1 MAKKV
6 LVVDD
11 DPNIVTYL
19 KALLED
25 TGYEVISA
33 KDGNEG
39 LEKLRN
45 EKPDA
50 ITMDLLMPEKTGMK
64 MFRELRKDEALKN
77 TPVIMVTGISGEYHA
92 FAEFKNFLSKMKM
105 PGPEAYLEKP
115 INKEEFLA
123 TVQKVI
129 EP

>member
-1 MAKKV
+1 MAKKI

-11 DPNIVTYL
+11 DPDLITYIST
-19 KALLED
+19 LLAD
-25 TGYEVISA
+25 NGYEVLTA

-39 LEKLRN
+39 LEKVRN
-45 EKPDA
+45 ENPDA
-50 ITMDLLMPEKTGMK
+50 VTLDLLMPEKTGMK

-77 TPVIMVTGISGEYHA
+77 TPVIMVTGISDEYHA
-92 FAEFKNFLSKMKM
+92 FAEFKNFLAKMKM

-123 TVQKVI
+123 AVQKVL

>member
-1 MAKKV
+1 MAKKI

-11 DPNIVTYL
+11 DPDLITYIST
-19 KALLED
+19 LLVD
-25 TGYEVISA
+25 NGYEVISA

-50 ITMDLLMPEKTGMK
+50 ITLDLLMPEKTGMK

-77 TPVIMVTGISGEYHA
+77 TPVIMVTGISGEYQA
-92 FAEFKNFLSKMKM
+92 FAEFKNFLAKMKM

-123 TVQKVI
+123 TIQKI
-129 EP
+129 LES

>member
-1 MAKKV
+1 MAKKI

-11 DPNIVTYL
+11 DPDLSTYMST
-19 KALLED
+19 LLVD
-25 TGYEVISA
+25 NGYEVITA

-39 LEKLRN
+39 LEKVRS

-50 ITMDLLMPEKTGMK
+50 ITLDLLMPEKTGMK

-77 TPVIMVTGISGEYHA
+77 TPVIMVTGISDEYQA
-92 FAEFKNFLSKMKM
+92 FAEFKNFLAKMKM

-115 INKEEFLA
+115 INKEDYLA
-123 TVQKVI
+123 TVQKVVGS
-129 EP
+129 

>member
-1 MAKKV
+1 MAKKI

-11 DPNIVTYL
+11 DPDLITYIST
-19 KALLED
+19 LLSD
-25 TGYEVISA
+25 NGYEVVSA

-39 LEKLRN
+39 LEKVKN

-50 ITMDLLMPEKTGMK
+50 ITLDLLMPEKTGMK
-64 MFRELRKDEALKN
+64 MFRELRKDEALKS
-77 TPVIMVTGISGEYHA
+77 TPVIMVTGISDEYHA

-115 INKEEFLA
+115 INKENFLA
-123 TVQKVI
+123 TVQKVLDS
-129 EP
+129 